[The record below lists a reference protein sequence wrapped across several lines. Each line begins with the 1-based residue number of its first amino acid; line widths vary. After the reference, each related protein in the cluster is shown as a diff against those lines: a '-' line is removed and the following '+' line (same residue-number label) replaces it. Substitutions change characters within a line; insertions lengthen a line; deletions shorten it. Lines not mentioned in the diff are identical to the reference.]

1 MAISI
6 NTSAWQTGSNSVAST
21 TLVLSSIGG
30 VSAGQYAFVAVSI
43 ATTTAS
49 ISSITDNLGNTYSR
63 QSFLQN
69 AAGVRVELWAA
80 QVVTGSITAL
90 TITASVSSLMAAC
103 VVVYAGV
110 ASLGNIE
117 TAGGTGTII
126 ADSLTTQDT
135 GNWNVAA
142 FGFVCASGDSITQTF
157 GTRERYVVPS
167 LASVGCALLDAT
179 YTGPGL
185 SILQATL
192 SASRAWAVAG
202 VELRTGVT
210 FGGFL
215 DIPATS
221 TALAL
226 GPAQQIGS
234 VATYLEPPFNASAPA
249 AAGGSSG
256 ATFF

>member
-80 QVVTGSITAL
+80 QVVTGSITTL
-90 TITASVSSLMAAC
+90 TITVSVSSLMAAC

-117 TAGGTGTII
+117 TAGGTGTILVN
-126 ADSLTTQDT
+126 SLTTQDT

-167 LASVGCALLDAT
+167 LASVGCALIDAS

-185 SILQATL
+185 SIESINTRGGPVRHLFWRPSKLRGYGERQALEVETEIDG
-192 SASRAWAVAG
+192 RAGAG
-202 VELRTGVT
+202 RVCRVRRDRRSEE
-210 FGGFL
+210 
-215 DIPATS
+215 
-221 TALAL
+221 
-226 GPAQQIGS
+226 
-234 VATYLEPPFNASAPA
+234 Y
-249 AAGGSSG
+249 
-256 ATFF
+256 

>member
-6 NTSAWQTGSNSVAST
+6 NTSVWQTGSNSVAAT
-21 TLVLSSIGG
+21 TLVLTSIGA
-30 VSAGQYAFVAVSI
+30 VTAGQYSFVAISI

-49 ISSITDNLGNTYSR
+49 ISSVTDNLGNTYSR

-90 TITASVSSLMAAC
+90 TITVSVSSLMAAC

-110 ASLGNIE
+110 NALGNTE
-117 TAGGTGTII
+117 TAGGTSAIVVG
-126 ADSLTTQDT
+126 SLTTQDT

-167 LASVGCALLDAT
+167 LASVGCALIDAS

-192 SASRAWAVAG
+192 STSRAWAVAG
-202 VELRTGVT
+202 VELRTSVA

-215 DIPATS
+215 DIPAT
-221 TALAL
+221 TAALAL
-226 GPAQQIGS
+226 GSAKQIGS
-234 VATYLEPPFNASAPA
+234 VATYLEPPFNATAPA
-249 AAGGSSG
+249 APTGSSG

>member
-1 MAISI
+1 VSVRTDIDA
-6 NTSAWQTGSNSVAST
+6 GS
-21 TLVLSSIGG
+21 L
-30 VSAGQYAFVAVSI
+30 
-43 ATTTAS
+43 
-49 ISSITDNLGNTYSR
+49 
-63 QSFLQN
+63 
-69 AAGVRVELWAA
+69 LWAA
-80 QVVTGSITAL
+80 VVTTGSITTL
-90 TITASVSSLMAAC
+90 TITVSASALMAAC

-110 ASLGNIE
+110 NALGNTE
-117 TAGGTGTII
+117 TAGGTGTILV
-126 ADSLTTQDT
+126 DSLTTQDT

-215 DIPATS
+215 DIPAT
-221 TALAL
+221 TAALAL
-226 GPAQQIGS
+226 GSAKQIGS